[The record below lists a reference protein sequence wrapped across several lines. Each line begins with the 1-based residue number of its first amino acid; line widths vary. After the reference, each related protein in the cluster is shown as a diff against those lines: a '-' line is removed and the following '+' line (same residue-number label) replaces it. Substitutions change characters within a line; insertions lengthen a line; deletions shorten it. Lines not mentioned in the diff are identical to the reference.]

1 MARSI
6 EIEKQKVRAEL
17 KPFDEFL
24 KELTSDAF
32 KADYFESFRQIVVII
47 HEAFRSTIEQR
58 LAAFTTGPPLAETS
72 IELDDLKS
80 MIGAVYNLLYITIFK
95 NMTGVPRELYYF
107 TDTFL
112 EDCSIS
118 ANYVLCLGEQIQVTD
133 FRWFLLSHQFDIKY
147 PEFWSLVKDHRF
159 YFVQFVRKLA
169 DPNRSL
175 DWPLLIHEIAHIVDM
190 SKGIVA
196 HTVSDLDYYRA
207 YQVLRH
213 KDLYS
218 DERYALARKVSRVG
232 EYLADYLATRYL
244 AGAFPWRFVR
254 EYLTIARIF
263 EEPRTHPDFDK
274 RVEEMIALIKDELD
288 LPEISKAIEEEFL
301 VWLKDSG
308 KTREVPHQR
317 EYAELDQVFKS
328 AGGSMRFSATK
339 EALKAALKRKLHGTL
354 GDKLE
359 QDLPSVLVA
368 LQKDFMR
375 GRPIIV
381 HPAVTFLIYMYGLR
395 GANGGNGREES
406 LAAIAKEFKLTL
418 VQFEELM
425 QELLADCVKLNAV
438 YERYSKNS

>member
-24 KELTSDAF
+24 KELESDAF
-32 KADYFESFRQIVVII
+32 KADYFKSFRQIVVTI
-47 HEAFRSTIEQR
+47 HDAFKSTIDPR

-112 EDCSIS
+112 EDCSLS

-133 FRWFLLSHQFDIKY
+133 FRWFLLSHQFDLKY
-147 PEFWSLVKDHRF
+147 PEFWGLVKGHRF

-169 DPNRSL
+169 DRNRSL
-175 DWPLLIHEIAHIVDM
+175 DWPLIIHEIAHIVDM
-190 SKGIVA
+190 SNGIVS
-196 HTVSDLDYYRA
+196 HTISDSDYYKA

-218 DERYALARKVSRVG
+218 EGQYALAKKVSRIG
-232 EYLADYLATRYL
+232 EYVADYLATRYL

-263 EEPRTHPDFDK
+263 EEPKTHPDFDK
-274 RVEEMIALIKDELD
+274 RVEEMIELIKEGLN
-288 LPEISKAIEEEFL
+288 LPEISGAIEAEFL
-301 VWLKDSG
+301 IWLKDSG
-308 KTREVPHQR
+308 KSRTLPHER
-317 EYAELDQVFKS
+317 EYAELDEVFKY
-328 AGGSMRFSATK
+328 AGSSMRFSATK
-339 EALKAALKRKLHGTL
+339 QAIRDALKRKLRGTL
-354 GDKLE
+354 GERLDENLGG
-359 QDLPSVLVA
+359 VLA
-368 LQKDFMR
+368 DLQKDFLR

-381 HPAVTFLIYMYGLR
+381 HPAVSFLIYMYGLT
-395 GANGGNGREES
+395 GSNGGNARDES
-406 LAAIAKEFKLTL
+406 LTAAAIEFKLT
-418 VQFEELM
+418 VT
-425 QELLADCVKLNAV
+425 
-438 YERYSKNS
+438 